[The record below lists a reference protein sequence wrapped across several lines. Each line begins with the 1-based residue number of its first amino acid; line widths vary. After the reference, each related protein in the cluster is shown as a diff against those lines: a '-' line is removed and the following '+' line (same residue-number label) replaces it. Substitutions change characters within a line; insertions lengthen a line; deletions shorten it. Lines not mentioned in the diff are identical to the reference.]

1 MTSSADSLLE
11 SVFSLYLK
19 KETRCVVGVIFIF
32 ICIHVCFLFVFCCVA
47 RLAYQSKNHMC
58 CISNP
63 SSIEMYVKY
72 WLYEENVYWVWCE
85 DIFLIVKQ
93 CKKTK
98 KIKKST
104 MLVKF
109 IYFVH
114 YYFMTG
120 YCGWYTCSQNHLF
133 MYLWKIRK
141 SV

>member
-72 WLYEENVYWVWCE
+72 WLFEENVYWVWCE

-98 KIKKST
+98 KIKKAQCWLSSYT
-104 MLVKF
+104 LYIIISWLDIVVDIPVLKI
-109 IYFVH
+109 IYSC
-114 YYFMTG
+114 T
-120 YCGWYTCSQNHLF
+120 CG
-133 MYLWKIRK
+133 R
-141 SV
+141 